1 MSRKQ
6 KGLFLLAHR
15 FYRHAESN
23 GVVFVTETAEL
34 LGVPRR
40 RIYDILAILTVIGVM
55 KKIQAN
61 VYQWI
66 GRTAYWPVQQG
77 GTIRSLTSMC
87 AHVMNLFRERKIVTI
102 EELNLL
108 GKDRSDR
115 RKLYDV
121 VNVLHGVGLLSVPYR
136 GVYCFQSTK

>member
-6 KGLFLLAHR
+6 KGLFVLAHS

-23 GVVFVTETAEL
+23 GVVLVTETAEL

-61 VYQWI
+61 MYQWI
-66 GRTAYWPVQQG
+66 GRTAYWPGQQG
-77 GTIRSLTSMC
+77 PIRSLTSMC
-87 AHVMNLFRERKIVTI
+87 AHVMHLFRERKIVTI

-108 GKDRSDR
+108 GRDRSDR

-136 GVYCFQSTK
+136 GVYCFQSIK